1 MKYSKDGGGG
11 RPASP
16 PPPDF
21 YGPVAKNTAAKKE
34 LNAEIQATL
43 KCIPTC

>member
-1 MKYSKDGGGG
+1 MKYSKDLGGGC
-11 RPASP
+11 RPP

-21 YGPVAKNTAAKKE
+21 YGPVAKNNAAKKE